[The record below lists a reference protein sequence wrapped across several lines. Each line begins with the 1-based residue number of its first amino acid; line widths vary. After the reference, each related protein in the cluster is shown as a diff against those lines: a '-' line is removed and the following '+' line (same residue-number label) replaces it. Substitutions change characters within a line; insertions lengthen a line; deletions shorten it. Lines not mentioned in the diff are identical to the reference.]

1 MRASLIPMPRGAAQ
15 TVRASGLTV
24 GLLGSLWFGAACL
37 AEETD
42 KNVAR
47 LGFAFDQKAHD
58 AAVAASAASARPDG
72 ASDDLLHLAKLV
84 VTEKRAPL
92 TANNTLKTLELAKKT
107 YLSPV
112 YEKTLGPLA
121 AVAAF
126 LHDPKSGFQANN
138 VEAMTL
144 YENEQQKR
152 RNEKMADLQAMAALS
167 DPGK

>member
-1 MRASLIPMPRGAAQ
+1 MARRAGLAA
-15 TVRASGLTV
+15 
-24 GLLGSLWFGAACL
+24 GLLGSAWLGAAD
-37 AEETD
+37 EPSERVT
-42 KNVAR
+42 R

-58 AAVAASAASARPDG
+58 QAVAAANTAPAAEDG
-72 ASDDLLHLAKLV
+72 RSDDLLHLAKLV
-84 VTEKRAPL
+84 VTEKRAVL
-92 TANNTLKTLELAKKT
+92 TPGNTLKTLELAKKT

-138 VEAMTL
+138 VEAMML

-152 RNEKMADLQAMAALS
+152 RNTEMVELQAMAALS